1 MAEATNAF
9 SVSTYPTINMFYAY
23 ILHVKM
29 ALKEAHKS
37 GNAYMISM
45 VDAMFEKF
53 DKYWEVRNNVIM
65 IATIMDPRFKMKY
78 I

>member
-1 MAEATNAF
+1 
-9 SVSTYPTINMFYAY
+9 
-23 ILHVKM
+23 M

-45 VDAMFEKF
+45 ADAMFKKF
-53 DKYWEVRNNVIM
+53 DKYWEVRNNVIV
-65 IATIMDPRFKMKY
+65 IATILDPRFKMKY